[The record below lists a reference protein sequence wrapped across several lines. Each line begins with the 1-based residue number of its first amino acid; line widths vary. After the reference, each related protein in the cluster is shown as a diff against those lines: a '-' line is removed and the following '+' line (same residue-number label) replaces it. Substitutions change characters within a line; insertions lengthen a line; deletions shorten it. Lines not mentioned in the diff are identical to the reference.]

1 MRRRIHTELANA
13 FYLGFSDVR
22 RALICFFS
30 KICYNMFCPALN
42 LERLSNFAE
51 VKLTFLETEVQRMKK
66 KFNDDDHR
74 RLLL

>member
-1 MRRRIHTELANA
+1 
-13 FYLGFSDVR
+13 
-22 RALICFFS
+22 
-30 KICYNMFCPALN
+30 MFCPALN